1 MGPYPMT
8 RTLFALL
15 LLFWAA
21 PVARAATPLET
32 TVVNEQGVTLKAWYF
47 APSTTAA
54 SYPAVV
60 MLHGCSGVYSYSKPN
75 AGYTNLQKLFTD
87 WALRLNRAGYAAL
100 LVDSFTGRG
109 DAQNQCGNGST
120 GTDEVV
126 DRATDAIAGYWRLA
140 ATSPWR
146 IDPARVAVLGWSQG
160 GSTTMSVL
168 DISTWPALFKMGIA
182 FYPGCGL
189 YNAYDGITTSTYA
202 PYSPLHVLLG
212 TEDAFYTS
220 GHCQARQQRATLLG
234 STEFKSLWTYA
245 GARHSF
251 DYCATTS
258 SSCTAVDVQ
267 ARAAADPYVMQ
278 LLGGL

>member
-1 MGPYPMT
+1 MP
-8 RTLFALL
+8 RTLIALL
-15 LLFWAA
+15 FCLVHAA
-21 PVARAATPLET
+21 SARAATPLAT

-47 APSTTAA
+47 APSTVAVT
-54 SYPAVV
+54 YPAVV

-87 WALRLNRAGYAAL
+87 WAQRLNRAGYAAL
-100 LVDSFTGRG
+100 LVDSFTNRG
-109 DAQNQCGNGST
+109 DAQNQCGNGSA

-126 DRATDAIAGYWRLA
+126 DRATDAVAAYRRLA
-140 ATSPWR
+140 STTSWR
-146 IDPARVAVLGWSQG
+146 IDPAFVAVLGWSQG
-160 GSTTMSVL
+160 ASTTMSVL

-189 YNAYDGITTSTYA
+189 YNAYDGISTSTYA
-202 PYSPLHVLLG
+202 PYSPLHVLVG

-220 GHCQARQQRATLLG
+220 GHCQTRRQRAAMLG
-234 STEFKSLWTYA
+234 STEFKPLWTYT

-258 SSCTAVDVQ
+258 SNCTAVDVQ

-278 LLGGL
+278 LLGAL

>member
-1 MGPYPMT
+1 M
-8 RTLFALL
+8 AHA
-15 LLFWAA
+15 AA
-21 PVARAATPLET
+21 PIAT

-47 APSTTAA
+47 APATKAA

-60 MLHGCSGVYSYSKPN
+60 LLHGCSGVYSYSKPN
-75 AGYTNLQKLFTD
+75 SGYTNLQKLFTD
-87 WALRLNRAGYAAL
+87 WASQLNRAGYAAL

-109 DAQNQCGNGST
+109 DPQSQCGNGSA

-126 DRATDAIAGYWRLA
+126 DRATDAVAAYRRLA
-140 ATSPWR
+140 AASTWR

-189 YNAYDGITTSTYA
+189 YNAYDGIANSTYA

-220 GHCQARQQRATLLG
+220 GHCQTRQQRAMLLG
-234 STEFKSLWTYA
+234 STEFKPLWTYA